1 MSSRNA
7 QLPDGHP
14 LQCSEDG
21 CHTQRSV
28 KNPRPLC
35 DRCRKRL
42 ARAKPGADP
51 EPLPED
57 GIVDFVAVEIA
68 AKGWRQVRLTKRERA
83 LAAALIMVHA
93 RENAG
98 PVIME
103 RLNVSRITALRLVR
117 LARQENDPPELSAKD
132 GEKL

>member
-1 MSSRNA
+1 M
-7 QLPDGHP
+7 
-14 LQCSEDG
+14 
-21 CHTQRSV
+21 
-28 KNPRPLC
+28 
-35 DRCRKRL
+35 
-42 ARAKPGADP
+42 
-51 EPLPED
+51 
-57 GIVDFVAVEIA
+57 DFVAVEIA

-103 RLNVSRITALRLVR
+103 RLNVSRVTALRLVR

-132 GEKL
+132 GEKP

>member
-1 MSSRNA
+1 
-7 QLPDGHP
+7 
-14 LQCSEDG
+14 
-21 CHTQRSV
+21 
-28 KNPRPLC
+28 LC

-42 ARAKPGADP
+42 AREKPDIDP

-68 AKGWRQVRLTKRERA
+68 AKGWRRVRLTKRERT

-98 PVIME
+98 DVIMK
-103 RLNVSRITALRLVR
+103 RLNVSRVTALKLVR
-117 LARQENDPPELSAKD
+117 LARQESGPELSAKD
-132 GEKL
+132 GEKP